1 MCIISYM
8 EALDQTRTHEL
19 LAAVAEQLAA
29 RGAHAELVVIGG
41 SALLAV
47 GLTSRP
53 TRDVDIVAL
62 LADQTLVDPRPLP
75 AELIAARDRVARDFG
90 LPENW
95 LNPAPADLLDF
106 GLPEGFVER
115 LERHVYGAS
124 LTVHFATRFDQ
135 IHFKL
140 YAMVDQGAGKHES
153 DLRALSPT
161 RAELLA
167 AARWTRTH
175 DPSEGFREQLLAA
188 LAHLGVENVDLDA

>member
-1 MCIISYM
+1 MD
-8 EALDQTRTHEL
+8 ELDQTRTHEL
-19 LAAVAEQLAA
+19 LEALGEQVAA

-47 GLTSRP
+47 GLISRP

-62 LADQTLVDPRPLP
+62 LSGQTLIEPRPLP
-75 AELIAARDRVARDFG
+75 TELVAARDRVARDFG
-90 LPENW
+90 LPEDW
-95 LNPAPADLLDF
+95 LNAAPADLLDF
-106 GLPEGFVER
+106 GLPDGFVDR
-115 LERHVYGAS
+115 LERRDYGEA
-124 LTVHFATRFDQ
+124 LTVHFASRFDQ

-140 YAMVDQGAGKHES
+140 YAMADQGAGKHEA

-161 RAELLA
+161 RDELLA

-188 LAHLGVENVDLDA
+188 LAYLGAEDADLDA